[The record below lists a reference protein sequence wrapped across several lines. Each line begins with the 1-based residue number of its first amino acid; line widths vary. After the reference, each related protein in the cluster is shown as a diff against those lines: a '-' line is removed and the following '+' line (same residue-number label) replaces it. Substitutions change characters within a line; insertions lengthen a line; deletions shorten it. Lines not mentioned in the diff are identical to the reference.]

1 MKSSEFKEFFF
12 ITLCGFLRD
21 NKALE
26 RYCYNA
32 SVYHSIN
39 LPEDM
44 RLGERTKLVFKKLL
58 FNPIIDLDCDR
69 IYKSL
74 NFISRFETA
83 FDWDA
88 TPEGF
93 NFWEDISERWKYYF
107 NEKRENENMRFI

>member
-1 MKSSEFKEFFF
+1 MNSTEFKKIFF

-58 FNPIIDLDCDR
+58 FSKNSFDYDKN
-69 IYKSL
+69 YNSE
-74 NFISRFETA
+74 NFITRFETA
-83 FDWDA
+83 FDWDD

-93 NFWEDISERWKYYF
+93 EFWEDISNRWKEYWDGKKYEIVR
-107 NEKRENENMRFI
+107 NI